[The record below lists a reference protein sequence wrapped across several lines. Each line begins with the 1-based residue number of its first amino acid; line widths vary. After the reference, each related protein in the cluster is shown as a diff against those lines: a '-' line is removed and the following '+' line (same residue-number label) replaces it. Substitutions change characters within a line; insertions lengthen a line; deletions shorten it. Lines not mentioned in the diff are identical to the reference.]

1 VLFLNAVPPS
11 VAPAS
16 AADLHGTWQG
26 TGILGGE
33 EIELTVTFS
42 PAGHLLFNYEDN
54 RGNVRTV
61 ELSEAGHVRFV
72 PPGGGVKTMSVV
84 SVNKRPGGISYVL
97 ETSFERTSGGLLDQ
111 QYISEQYAFELTR
124 EGLAVRRVSR
134 EASYIGDKSGPLGGP
149 KDEQVLETL
158 LKKVE

>member
-1 VLFLNAVPPS
+1 M
-11 VAPAS
+11 
-16 AADLHGTWQG
+16 
-26 TGILGGE
+26 LGGE

-42 PAGHLLFNYEDN
+42 PSGHLLFNYEDN

-61 ELSEAGHVRFV
+61 ELTEAGRIQFV
-72 PPGGGVKTMSVV
+72 PPGGRVKTMSVV
-84 SVNKRPGGISYVL
+84 SVNKRPSGISYVL

-111 QYISEQYAFELTR
+111 QYISEHYTFELMS

-149 KDEQVLETL
+149 KDEQVFETL